1 MTESEVLLEKLL
13 STMNVDFQ
21 RIAESSTP
29 TPDYKVTING
39 EESYW
44 EVKELEENQD
54 EKNILKDIEKD
65 SADIYCVNSKRVSHS
80 IKSAA
85 RQFKGYGVTNSP
97 CIVVL
102 CDSRNFATMDILFSE
117 YIKVAMLGS
126 AEYIHKTDGTI
137 SEISRKDGLLTRR
150 KEYIS
155 AIAIISKYSNDIRFF
170 HNPNA
175 SYPVLDKLLSQMFL
189 THYKAVI
196 DAQGLKWIKV

>member
-13 STMNVDFQ
+13 SSMNVDFQ
-21 RIAESSTP
+21 RIAEGSTP

-54 EKNILKDIEKD
+54 EKNILKDIEND
-65 SADIYCVNSKRVSHS
+65 CNDIYSVNSQRVSNS

-85 RQFKGYGVTNSP
+85 KQFKDYGVTNSP

-102 CDSRNFATMDILFSE
+102 CDSRSFATMDILFSQ

-126 AEYIHKTDGTI
+126 AEYMQKPDGTI
-137 SEISRKDGLLTRR
+137 SELSRKNGLLTRR

-155 AIAIISKYSNDIRFF
+155 AIAIISRYSNDIQFF

-175 SYPVLDKLLSQMFL
+175 SYPVLDKWLSPVFL
-189 THYKAVI
+189 THHKAVI
-196 DAQGLKWIKV
+196 DARGLKWIKV